1 MNNITPAIVAVS
13 SFSKPQGKA
22 YQGMIDYMD
31 RDEAVRVDNLSKFN
45 IFSNMLEYIDNDV
58 KTILEQQEEIQ
69 EMSNIFTREKN
80 KLTLK
85 EKKQMKDTFDK
96 AQEKASLMW
105 QTIIS
110 FDNKYLEEN
119 NIYDSKTSKFDEER
133 LIIAARSSIE
143 VMLKKEKLSHA
154 VWAANVHYN
163 TDNIHIHIST
173 VEPVPMR
180 QKGYFAQ
187 WEVEKGR
194 YLLKENA
201 KTGELEKVPVLDKN
215 GNQVFLEEY
224 KGKFKLSSIEALK
237 SKFISEI
244 ENNKELLIEIDNI
257 KKNILEKKKD
267 TSLFKNINLQDKMKN
282 LYKEL
287 KAKDISRNNWQY
299 NKNEIAHL
307 RPLIDDISR
316 DFIVLDEKDEYIKL
330 EELLEKQ
337 QLKMQRQYG
346 GNNNYK
352 ENKLNDLNARLG
364 NAILRELREYD
375 KALSEANY
383 INFLNRETKAKVD
396 KFSDKLAEKRLLSN
410 AFYNLK
416 SSIKKEKQNYLNE
429 IEYSKLEYELGT
441 DLDI

>member
-1 MNNITPAIVAVS
+1 
-13 SFSKPQGKA
+13 
-22 YQGMIDYMD
+22 
-31 RDEAVRVDNLSKFN
+31 
-45 IFSNMLEYIDNDV
+45 
-58 KTILEQQEEIQ
+58 
-69 EMSNIFTREKN
+69 
-80 KLTLK
+80 
-85 EKKQMKDTFDK
+85 
-96 AQEKASLMW
+96 
-105 QTIIS
+105 
-110 FDNKYLEEN
+110 
-119 NIYDSKTSKFDEER
+119 
-133 LIIAARSSIE
+133 
-143 VMLKKEKLSHA
+143 
-154 VWAANVHYN
+154 
-163 TDNIHIHIST
+163 
-173 VEPVPMR
+173 
-180 QKGYFAQ
+180 
-187 WEVEKGR
+187 
-194 YLLKENA
+194 
-201 KTGELEKVPVLDKN
+201 
-215 GNQVFLEEY
+215 
-224 KGKFKLSSIEALK
+224 
-237 SKFISEI
+237 
-244 ENNKELLIEIDNI
+244 
-257 KKNILEKKKD
+257 
-267 TSLFKNINLQDKMKN
+267 MKN